1 MLRSIQITRTDDQ
14 LLRIAGIA
22 IFVVVIALAA
32 QVEIWFGGPVP
43 FTLQVLAVLLAGMV
57 LGARDGA
64 AATLTYVV
72 LIRLGFPIAAGGA
85 GVAALTG
92 VTAGYLLG
100 FTPAAFVAGWLVE
113 NGANRVWQRWL
124 AGLVG
129 VAIIYAFGVP
139 VLKLITAGTWAQAW
153 EWGVTPFLGLDA
165 IKALLAAGM
174 VETAR
179 ALLLRQK

>member
-1 MLRSIQITRTDDQ
+1 MLRSIQITRTDDN

-22 IFVVVIALAA
+22 FFVVVMALAA

-64 AATLTYVV
+64 AAALTYVL
-72 LIRLGFPIAAGGA
+72 LIRFGFPIAAGGA
-85 GVAALTG
+85 GASVFTG
-92 VTAGYLLG
+92 VTAGYLVG
-100 FTPAAFVAGWLVE
+100 FVPAAFVAGWLVE
-113 NGANRVWQRWL
+113 HGANRVWQRWL

-129 VAIIYAFGVP
+129 VAVIYAFGVP
-139 VLKLITAGTWAQAW
+139 VLKLITGGTWAEAW
-153 EWGVTPFLGLDA
+153 AWGVVPFLGLDA

-174 VETAR
+174 VETMR
-179 ALLLRQK
+179 ALLLRRQ

>member
-14 LLRIAGIA
+14 LLRLLGIA
-22 IFVVVIALAA
+22 FFVVILAAAA

-64 AATLTYVV
+64 VATLTYIT
-72 LIRLGFPIAAGGA
+72 LIRFGLPIAAGGA
-85 GVAALTG
+85 GATAFTG
-92 VTAGYLLG
+92 VTAGYLIG
-100 FTPAAFVAGWLVE
+100 FVPAAFMAGWLVE
-113 NGANRVWQRWL
+113 HGADRVWQRWL

-129 VAIIYAFGVP
+129 VAVIYAFGVP
-139 VLKLITAGTWAQAW
+139 VLKLITGGTWAQAW
-153 EWGVTPFLGLDA
+153 EWGVVPFLGLDA
-165 IKALLAAGM
+165 IKALLAAGL

-179 ALLLRQK
+179 AFLLRRG